1 MILANFFFRM
11 KYGSVIFD
19 MDGVI
24 LNSLVE
30 DEQWKYDAVKNALRE
45 KNLEPSEVSRDDLER
60 FLGDY
65 GRQECIQVCKE
76 YDLNPDEVWEL
87 VAERTNLARIEKVK
101 KGDFRLYSDARSFL
115 EALHPRDPGM
125 GVISNAPEAAVKT
138 TMRFFNLE
146 HYFNYYRGVEN
157 FQDLRKR
164 KPHPDHLE
172 IAEAELKKSPF
183 LYVGDAASDI
193 KAANHAGMDSAWIK
207 RRNVE
212 GNADPNLQAQDLNE
226 LGRRLDIL

>member
-1 MILANFFFRM
+1 M

-19 MDGVI
+19 MDGVL

-30 DEQWKYDAVKNALRE
+30 DEKWKYDAVRQALEE
-45 KNLEPSEVSRDDLER
+45 KDLEPSDVSRHDLER

-65 GRQECIQVCKE
+65 GRQECIEACKE

-87 VAERTNLARIEKVK
+87 VAETTNLARIRKVK

-138 TMRFFNLE
+138 TMQFFNLE
-146 HYFNYYRGVEN
+146 HYFNYYRGVES

-172 IAEAELKKSPF
+172 IAEAELKKPPF
-183 LYVGDAASDI
+183 LYIGDAASDI
-193 KAANHAGMDSAWIK
+193 EAANRAGMDSAWINRK
-207 RRNVE
+207 KSDE
-212 GNADPNLQAQDLNE
+212 KSGADYEAIDLEE
-226 LGRRLDIL
+226 LGRKLEVL